1 MTAAP
6 SGCLDPFRC
15 EVQVSAQGVVSVEP
29 AGELDVATVGEVAR
43 AVRKAREL
51 APAALV
57 LDLRALTFMDARGLH
72 LLLATDV
79 WAHQAGVP
87 LTVVPAPGIVR
98 RLLDLAMVDRRLQLA
113 DRPPDNGAGALS
125 RVEPRGLGR

>member
-51 APAALV
+51 APAALIF
-57 LDLRALTFMDARGLH
+57 DLRALTFMDARGLH
-72 LLLATDV
+72 LLLATDA
-79 WAHQAGVP
+79 WAREAGVP
-87 LTVVPAPGIVR
+87 LTVVPAPGTVR

-113 DRPPDNGAGALS
+113 GQPPDNGASALF
-125 RVEPRGLGR
+125 PG